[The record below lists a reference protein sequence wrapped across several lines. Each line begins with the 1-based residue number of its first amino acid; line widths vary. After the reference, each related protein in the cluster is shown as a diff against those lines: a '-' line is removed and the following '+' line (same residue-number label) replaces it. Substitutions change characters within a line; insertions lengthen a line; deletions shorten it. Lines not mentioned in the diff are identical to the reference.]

1 MELALN
7 ILAVFV
13 FLALTYLCSRNRKD
27 IRWRTV
33 ISLLVLNIIAALFFL
48 KSGIG
53 RDLIVICANGFN
65 KVVSIAFE
73 GVKVISPDLVPSDPS
88 KMSFFVGALM
98 PILLIVPLFDILTY
112 FGILPFIV
120 RYIGKI
126 LSIITGVPKFESFF
140 SIEMM
145 FLGNLEVLAV
155 SRLQIDQNRSE
166 RNLTLAMMSMSC
178 VSAAL
183 VSAYMSLMPAQY
195 VLTAIPL
202 NVVNVLVITSM
213 LNPVKLEPGED
224 VIASYKNM
232 EKPPFFAFLGES
244 IANSGKLVLII
255 AATVVTFVSFVSLIN
270 QGLQLINENLTLMS
284 ILGIIFYPFVWIMGI
299 SGDEAF
305 AMGQLMGTKIVT
317 NEFVAMFSVK
327 DTIDTFS
334 PHFRCVAT
342 VFVTSFANFGTVGM
356 VIGFFSGLGNNE
368 KFSIIFKN
376 VSYLLL
382 SGVMVS
388 LMSASIA
395 GLFVW

>member
-7 ILAVFV
+7 ISAVFI
-13 FLALTYLCSRNRKD
+13 FLGLAYLCSRNRKNVS
-27 IRWRTV
+27 WRTV

-65 KVVSIAFE
+65 QVVAIAFE

-120 RYIGKI
+120 RYIGKV
-126 LSIITGVPKFESFF
+126 LSIITGVPKFEAFF

-155 SRLQIDQNRSE
+155 SRLQIDQNRAE

-202 NVVNVLVITSM
+202 NVINVLVITSL

-244 IANSGKLVLII
+244 IANSGKLILII

-270 QGLQLINENLTLMS
+270 QGLQLIHDNLNLMS
-284 ILGIIFYPFVWIMGI
+284 ILGIVFYPFVWIMGI

-342 VFVTSFANFGTVGM
+342 VFVTSFANFGTIGM

-376 VSYLLL
+376 VTYLLL
-382 SGVMVS
+382 SGVLVS